1 MDEIYFEKIPNVG
14 NLYLN
19 RILNVFEGE
28 NIIFICTDKKRKY
41 YLCTCYEFR
50 NSLKWIIAKTDTKI
64 LLKML
69 EKKIDIHSVYKLSE
83 LLINCIYDG
92 KEDNFYLTN
101 YNNVNKQIIPNKGT
115 YLKPDNIHDVDSL
128 IMSLFLD

>member
-1 MDEIYFEKIPNVG
+1 MLG
-14 NLYLN
+14 NS
-19 RILNVFEGE
+19 ITEQF
-28 NIIFICTDKKRKY
+28 T
-41 YLCTCYEFR
+41 
-50 NSLKWIIAKTDTKI
+50 NSLKWIIAKTDTKT

-101 YNNVNKQIIPNKGT
+101 YNDVNKQIIPNKGT
-115 YLKPDNIHDVDSL
+115 YLKPDNINEKLVKSIRERHIL
-128 IMSLFLD
+128 